1 MIEIDN
7 SSYFKIDEDSL
18 KRYVKQMLNF
28 LDVNTNSDV
37 SILFVDEEE
46 MAQLHLRWMKESG
59 PTDVMSFPMDD
70 VLLQD
75 KKARAKKAILGDIII
90 CPSVALNDA
99 KSESTNPAFHLVFL
113 IAHGILHLLGYDHQL
128 EKEAL
133 EMEAI
138 EIEILYFFNI
148 QFFYYYI
155 KIIIYNFIT

>member
-75 KKARAKKAILGDIII
+75 KKARAKKAILGDIIV

-99 KSESTNPAFHLVFL
+99 KSESINPAFHLVFL
-113 IAHGILHLLGYDHQL
+113 IAHGILHLLGQDHQEDSQRGL
-128 EKEAL
+128 MQKKEQGIMNSL
-133 EMEAI
+133 RVSKKH
-138 EIEILYFFNI
+138 L
-148 QFFYYYI
+148 
-155 KIIIYNFIT
+155 

>member
-75 KKARAKKAILGDIII
+75 KYARAKKSTLGDIIV

-113 IAHGILHLLGYDHQL
+113 IAHGILHLLGQDHQVDSERGL
-128 EKEAL
+128 MQKKEQGIMNSL
-133 EMEAI
+133 RVSKKH
-138 EIEILYFFNI
+138 L
-148 QFFYYYI
+148 
-155 KIIIYNFIT
+155 